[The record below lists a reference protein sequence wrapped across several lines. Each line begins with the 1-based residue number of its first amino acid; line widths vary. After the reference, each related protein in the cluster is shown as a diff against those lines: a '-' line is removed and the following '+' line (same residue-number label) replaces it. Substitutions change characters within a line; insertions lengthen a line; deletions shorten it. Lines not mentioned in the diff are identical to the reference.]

1 MSSFS
6 FAILYGLAGVEG
18 GGVIILP
25 VFPLGLESEF
35 IVPLSSL
42 DELATAL
49 VPAEELAD
57 PLLLSSLDELAT
69 ALVPAEELAD
79 PLLLSSLGELA
90 DPLLLSSLVELAT
103 ALVPA
108 EELAVPLLLLCLEQ
122 LATALVPAEEL
133 VDPLP
138 LDDVAPSSCSFAI
151 LYGLAG
157 VEGGGAI

>member
-1 MSSFS
+1 MKSSPYASSDLVSSSFS

-42 DELATAL
+42 EELATAL

-57 PLLLSSLDELAT
+57 PL
-69 ALVPAEELAD
+69 
-79 PLLLSSLGELA
+79 
-90 DPLLLSSLVELAT
+90 
-103 ALVPA
+103 
-108 EELAVPLLLLCLEQ
+108 
-122 LATALVPAEEL
+122 
-133 VDPLP
+133 P
-138 LDDVAPSSCSFAI
+138 LDDVALLSFSFAI

-157 VEGGGAI
+157 VEGGGVIILPVFPLG